1 MSRGIKNSR
10 VYKYLRRIV
19 YEYKAYRVNQDVSV
33 VTLHNY
39 LHNPVRQDFWLRDF
53 IQDRNLLVNS
63 NKKVS
68 VFSVFGSKRMMRLNR
83 DDIKI
88 FIARENVH
96 REQWKDYANNC
107 QDVKSIDLSLGFDYG
122 DTDRYMRFPL
132 WIMWLF
138 PPEVDYAY
146 IKKWCEQ
153 INHPTN
159 VSYEERKF
167 CAFLCSHDDIGR
179 REIYDQLSCIDKVDC
194 DGRLFHNNDELKQ
207 KYGDDKLRYL
217 RHYRFN
223 LCPENSSAKGYVT
236 EKLFEAISSGCVP
249 IYTGNAGC
257 PPEPDIL
264 NEDAIIFIDM
274 LGDNMDSLKR
284 IDTLNSYP
292 TAYMEFAAQPRLKQD
307 AADKIW
313 SYIQDL
319 ESRLRIL
326 INNE

>member
-1 MSRGIKNSR
+1 MI
-10 VYKYLRRIV
+10 
-19 YEYKAYRVNQDVSV
+19 QDSTQI
-33 VTLHNY
+33 TLHNY
-39 LHNPVRQDFWLRDF
+39 LHNPAPQDFWLRDF
-53 IQDRNLLVNS
+53 ILSRNLLVHS
-63 NKKVS
+63 KKKIS
-68 VFSVFGSKRMMRLNR
+68 IFSVFGSKWMMHLNR

-107 QDVKSIDLSLGFDYG
+107 LDVKSIDLSLGFDYG
-122 DTDRYMRFPL
+122 DSERYMRFPL

-138 PPEVDYAY
+138 PPDVNYDY
-146 IKKWCEQ
+146 IKQWCER
-153 INHPTN
+153 INHPMN
-159 VSYEERKF
+159 VSYDDRKF

-179 REIYDQLSCIDKVDC
+179 REIYDQLSGIDKVDC

-207 KYGDDKLRYL
+207 KYEDDKLRYL
-217 RHYRFN
+217 RNYRFN

-249 IYTGNAGC
+249 IYTGNAGSS
-257 PPEPDIL
+257 PESGIL

-274 LGDNMDSLKR
+274 PGDNKEPLKR
-284 IDTLNSYP
+284 ITALNSSH

-307 AADKIW
+307 AADRIW

-319 ESRLRIL
+319 EYRLKKL
-326 INNE
+326 IYE